1 MMNRNEILIGLQLSA
16 HGAQLTWYGNELK
29 EPQTLSLP
37 GEMDNGL
44 MEVPAEVWNALSR
57 EDASEKASGYI
68 RELLDM
74 VPQLKSA
81 EKHDVRICVTVPDL
95 DEKMSKRLK
104 TVVRQ
109 AGVDE
114 RGIFLQDFRT
124 SFFYYVVN
132 KKKELWN
139 GDVAFLS
146 VQDGRMNGYIL
157 HIDRTA
163 SPHTASFRQEASC
176 DVSDKARAGRSDED
190 WDAERDRLLYELLGK
205 LFERRN
211 VSASYLYGGYFDA
224 RWAKRS
230 FQYLTFH
237 RHAFQGQNLFS
248 KGACYG
254 VMARCG
260 EIRMPD
266 IIFQGVDMVKVNIG
280 MKVRVK
286 GRPET
291 VPLIRA
297 GVNWYEA
304 YGMLDVVPES
314 EKNVTI
320 LSEDEDGSGTIRHTL
335 RLDHFP
341 DRPDRASRLRVRVW
355 FSAPK
360 MLEAEVTD
368 LGFGSM
374 YPSSGRIWHRSIRIA

>member
-1 MMNRNEILIGLQLSA
+1 MNRNEILIGLQLSA
-16 HGAQLTWYGNELK
+16 HGAQLTWYGDELK

-44 MEVPAEVWNALSR
+44 MEVPAGVWNALNR
-57 EDASEKASGYI
+57 EEASEKAAGYI
-68 RELLDM
+68 QELLDM
-74 VPQLKSA
+74 VPQLQGV
-81 EKHDVRICVTVPDL
+81 EKHNVRICVTVPDL

-124 SFFYYVVN
+124 SFYYYVVN

-146 VQDGRMNGYIL
+146 VQDDRMNGYIL
-157 HIDRTA
+157 HIDKTT

-176 DVSDKARAGRSDED
+176 DVSEKARAGRSDED

-211 VSASYLYGGYFDA
+211 V
-224 RWAKRS
+224 
-230 FQYLTFH
+230 YLTFH

-280 MKVRVK
+280 MRVRVK
-286 GRPET
+286 GRLET
-291 VPLIRA
+291 VPLIHA

-304 YGMLDVVPES
+304 YGTLEVVPES
-314 EKNVTI
+314 EKNVAI
-320 LSEDEDGSGTIRHTL
+320 LSEDEDGSGTIRHIL

-341 DRPDRASRLRVRVW
+341 DRPDRASRLRVSVW

-360 MLEAEVTD
+360 TLEAEVTD
-368 LGFGSM
+368 LGFGSL
-374 YPSSGRIWHRSIRIA
+374 YPASGRIWHRSIRIT

>member
-1 MMNRNEILIGLQLSA
+1 
-16 HGAQLTWYGNELK
+16 
-29 EPQTLSLP
+29 
-37 GEMDNGL
+37 
-44 MEVPAEVWNALSR
+44 
-57 EDASEKASGYI
+57 
-68 RELLDM
+68 M
-74 VPQLKSA
+74 VPQLQGV
-81 EKHDVRICVTVPDL
+81 EKHNVRICVTVPDL

-124 SFFYYVVN
+124 SFYYYVVN

-146 VQDGRMNGYIL
+146 VQDDRMNGYIL
-157 HIDRTA
+157 HIDKTT

-176 DVSDKARAGRSDED
+176 DVSEKARAGRSDED

-211 VSASYLYGGYFDA
+211 VTASYLYGGYFDA

-280 MKVRVK
+280 MRVRVK
-286 GRPET
+286 GKLET

-304 YGMLDVVPES
+304 YGTLEVVPES
-314 EKNVTI
+314 EKNVAI
-320 LSEDEDGSGTIRHTL
+320 LSEDEDGSGTIRHIL

-341 DRPDRASRLRVRVW
+341 DRPDRASRLRVSVW

-360 MLEAEVTD
+360 TLEAEVTD
-368 LGFGSM
+368 LGFGSL
-374 YPSSGRIWHRSIRIA
+374 YPASGRIWHRSIRIT